1 MTSTIEAKGDKSIL
15 ATRKTLKI
23 EKQTLKTPQTIKTSS
38 KEKKKDVV
46 YHQKKPLIVKQLY
59 AYLAKLG

>member
-15 ATRKTLKI
+15 ASRKTPKI
-23 EKQTLKTPQTIKTSS
+23 EKQTLKTHQAIKTSS
-38 KEKKKDVV
+38 KEKIRCSVPPKK
-46 YHQKKPLIVKQLY
+46 QPLIVKQLY